1 MSLSDTFIRRPVLST
16 VCSILI
22 LMAGIISLP
31 LLPIENL
38 PNIAPPTIAVTANLP
53 GADALTVES
62 AVTGPLEEQING
74 APGMDYITSNSTS
87 QGVSQINVYFKPTSN
102 ADIDQVNVLN
112 RVQTATAQL
121 PAQVNAQG
129 ITVQQTASSYLL
141 VYNLTSTKGQFDR
154 NYLNGLF
161 QLNLLYPLSRADGV
175 GQVNVFGASDPAF
188 RLWVDPLK
196 LARFNLSISDV
207 IDALSSQNQVVI
219 AGSIGGPPSVQDN
232 RLTYPLLVNGNLETV
247 QEFENLILAKGP
259 GGSQTAEGSDGGL
272 IRLSDVGRA
281 EYAFQNF
288 YQSAINAKTGYPC
301 VGFGVIQLPGS
312 NAIST
317 AKSVDTVLKQF
328 ESTLPPGVRL
338 EKVFDQ
344 TDFINGSIEAAL
356 DALRDA
362 VVLVLLIIFL
372 FLQDWKATAVPAL
385 ALPIALLGALVFVKA
400 FGFSINELT
409 LLGIILATGLVVDD
423 AIVVVEAVSARIEA
437 GDPPF
442 KAASNAMKE
451 LTGAILATALVLLAV
466 FIPVTFFPGAT
477 GVIYRQFALT
487 IVFSILVS
495 TFNAITGKPL
505 QSALLLGGGKTNPT
519 GLKWTLIGAAI
530 GGLYGYMVNGWVTM
544 LLFGLLGAVIGTFL
558 QPIFK
563 AFNAFFERLAAG
575 YARLLDQVIRLRRL
589 VVAVLL
595 GGVVLTGIAFTAV
608 PTGFVPTEDQ
618 GYGLGI
624 IQLPP
629 QASIEATM
637 EVADKARKI
646 IAEEPEV
653 VSGEL
658 IGGTGFNGGAFNQ
671 AIFFFGLKPI
681 EERTSPQQSAQAIIR
696 RFNQKFREIPGAVV
710 LSQSPAAV
718 PGFSA
723 QGGFSFQFNDL
734 SNGGYTPTDLSKLSD
749 QLITKARAT
758 GDFFNIYTQFVSD
771 APVWRLD
778 VDRDR
783 MASLDINYGD
793 AMATLGALA
802 GGRFVN
808 PTYEDGQYRQVYV
821 QAEGE
826 SRSVV
831 EDLANLYVTNGK
843 GQQIPLSNVI
853 QARLDS
859 APPIVS
865 HFNLYRTVLIQGAE
879 AIGKSS
885 GQAIDSLAQ
894 SFSRL
899 DFSNIGM
906 DWSALS
912 RSEVQAGSL
921 AILVFALGIV
931 VVYLVLSAQYGSYID
946 PLIILMTVP
955 LAMLGALAFLVM
967 RGQVNNVYAQVGLV
981 TLIGLAAKNGIL
993 IVDLANQ
1000 RLERG
1005 ESIPAAASGAAR
1017 SRLRPILM
1025 TAMAALAGFF
1035 PLVIADGAGALSQRS
1050 LGSVIFGGLLVATV
1064 LSLFVVPSFYVLMKN
1079 LERDWFPASAD
1090 TSDPLADDPVPAV
1103 QPPVPPQPAP

>member
-22 LMAGIISLP
+22 LLGGIISLP

-38 PNIAPPTIAVTANLP
+38 PNIAPPTIQVNANLP

-74 APGMDYITSNSTS
+74 APGMDYITSNSTGEGS
-87 QGVSQINVYFKPTSN
+87 SQINVFFKSGTDPN
-102 ADIDQVNVLN
+102 IDQVNVLN

-121 PAQVNAQG
+121 PPQVNAQG
-129 ITVQQTASSYLL
+129 VTVQQTASSYLL
-141 VYNLTSTKGQFDR
+141 VYNLTSKAGDFDR
-154 NYLNGLF
+154 NFLNGLF
-161 QLNLLYPLSRADGV
+161 ELNLLYPLTRAEGV
-175 GQVNVFGASDPAF
+175 GQVNVFGAGSPAF
-188 RLWVDPLK
+188 RLWVDPSR
-196 LARFNLSISDV
+196 LARFNLSATDV
-207 IDALSSQNQVVI
+207 VNALKSQNVVVI
-219 AGSIGGPPSVQDN
+219 AGSIGGPPSVPTN
-232 RLTYPLLVNGNLETV
+232 RTTYPLLVNGNLKTV
-247 QEFENLILAKGP
+247 QEFEQLILAKGP
-259 GGSQTAEGSDGGL
+259 DGGL
-272 IRLSDVGRA
+272 IRLGDVGRA
-281 EYAFQNF
+281 EYGFQNF
-288 YQSAINAKTGYPC
+288 FQSAINAISGHPC

-317 AKSVDTVLKQF
+317 AKAVDEVLTQF
-328 ESTLPPGVRL
+328 RNTLPPGVVL

-344 TDFINGSIEAAL
+344 TDFINASIEGAL

-385 ALPIALLGALVFVKA
+385 ALPIALLGALIFVKA

-442 KAASNAMKE
+442 VAASNAMKE

-466 FIPVTFFPGAT
+466 FVPVAFFPGAT

-487 IVFSILVS
+487 IVFSIIVS

-505 QSALLLGGGKTNPT
+505 QSALLLGGGKTEPR
-519 GLKWTLIGAAI
+519 GPLWIGI
-530 GGLYGYMVNGWVTM
+530 GGAFGALYGAMVGGWPFA
-544 LLFGLLGAVIGTFL
+544 LAFGVVGAVVGTFL
-558 QPIFK
+558 MPIFTQ
-563 AFNAFFERLAAG
+563 FNRFFDGLARG
-575 YARLLDQVIRLRRL
+575 YTRLLGQAIRLRRL

-595 GGVVLTGIAFTAV
+595 GGVVLTGIAFVAI

-629 QASIEATM
+629 QSSIEATM
-637 EVADKARKI
+637 AVAAKAQAI
-646 IAEEPEV
+646 IAKEPDV
-653 VSGEL
+653 ISGEL
-658 IGGTGFNGGAFNQ
+658 VGGAGFNGGSLNQ
-671 AIFFFGLKPI
+671 GLFFFGFKPI
-681 EERTSPQQSAQAIIR
+681 EERTGPEQSANRIIAR
-696 RFNQKFREIPGAVV
+696 LNKAFSQIPGALV
-710 LSQSPAAV
+710 LAQPPAAV

-723 QGGFSFQFNDL
+723 QGGISFQFNDL
-734 SNGGYTPTDLSKLSD
+734 SNGGYSPTELAGLAR
-749 QLITKARAT
+749 QLIGKARAT
-758 GDFFNIYTQFVSD
+758 GNFANLYTQFISD
-771 APVWRLD
+771 APAWRLD

-783 MASLDINYGD
+783 MASLDIDYAD
-793 AMATLGALA
+793 AMQVLGTIA
-802 GGRFVN
+802 GGSFVN
-808 PTYEDGQYRQVYV
+808 QTYEQQQYRQVYV
-821 QAEGE
+821 QADGE
-826 SRSVV
+826 HRNVV
-831 EDLANLYVTNGK
+831 EDLKSLYVQNRA
-843 GQQIPLSNVI
+843 GQQVPLSNVVK
-853 QARLDS
+853 ARLDS
-859 APPIVS
+859 APPIIS
-865 HFNLYRTVLIQGAE
+865 HFDLYRTVLIQGAE
-879 AIGKSS
+879 AISRSS
-885 GQAIDSLAQ
+885 GQAIDTMAQ
-894 SFSRL
+894 TFQRL
-899 DFSNIGM
+899 NFSNIGSA
-906 DWSALS
+906 WSSLA

-921 AILVFALGIV
+921 AVLVFALGIV

-955 LAMLGALAFLVM
+955 LAMLGALMFLVLS
-967 RGQVNNVYAQVGLV
+967 GQVNNVYAQVGLV

-1000 RLERG
+1000 RMEQGLGAPEAAL
-1005 ESIPAAASGAAR
+1005 SAAS

-1035 PLVIADGAGALSQRS
+1035 PLLVASGAGALSQRS
-1050 LGSVIFGGLLVATV
+1050 LGAVIFGGLLVATG

-1079 LERDWFPASAD
+1079 LEAAWFPASQQ
-1090 TSDPLADDPVPAV
+1090 SEPGLPPALT
-1103 QPPVPPQPAP
+1103 P

>member
-22 LMAGIISLP
+22 LMAGLISLP

-38 PNIAPPTIAVTANLP
+38 PNIAPPTVQVNANLP

-74 APGMDYITSNSTS
+74 APGMDYITSFSTS
-87 QGVSQINVYFKPTSN
+87 QGTSQVNVYFKAGTDP
-102 ADIDQVNVLN
+102 DIDQVNVLN
-112 RVQTATAQL
+112 RVQTASSQL
-121 PAQVNAQG
+121 PPQVNAQG
-129 ITVQQTASSYLL
+129 VTVQQTASSYLL
-141 VYNLTSTKGQFDR
+141 VYNLTSTAGQFSR
-154 NYLNGLF
+154 EYLNGLL
-161 QLNLLYPLSRADGV
+161 QLNLYYPLTRADGV
-175 GQVNVFGASDPAF
+175 GQVNIFGASNPAF
-188 RLWVDPLK
+188 RIWVDPQR
-196 LARFNLSISDV
+196 LARFNLSV
-207 IDALSSQNQVVI
+207 DAVLEALKSQNQIVI
-219 AGSIGGPPSVQDN
+219 AGSIGGPPSTRAN
-232 RLTYPLLVNGNLETV
+232 RTTFPILVNGNLDTV
-247 QEFENLILAKGP
+247 QQFEDVILAKGP
-259 GGSQTAEGSDGGL
+259 DGGL
-272 IRLSDVGRA
+272 IRVGDVGRA

-288 YQSAINAKTGYPC
+288 NQQAVNARTGYPC

-317 AKSVDTVLKQF
+317 AKAVDAVLTSF
-328 ESTLPPGVRL
+328 SNTLPPGVVL

-344 TDFINGSIEAAL
+344 TDFINASIEGAL

-385 ALPIALLGALVFVKA
+385 ALPIALLGALIFVKA

-437 GDPPF
+437 GDRPF
-442 KAASNAMKE
+442 QAASNAMKE

-466 FIPVTFFPGAT
+466 FVPVTFFPGAT

-505 QSALLLGGGKTNPT
+505 QSALLLGGGKTEPR
-519 GLKWTLIGAAI
+519 GLRWTLIGGAF
-530 GGLYGYMVNGWVTM
+530 GGIYGAMAGGWIISLV
-544 LLFGLLGAVIGTFL
+544 LGGVGALVGTFL
-558 QPIFK
+558 MPIFT
-563 AFNAFFERLAAG
+563 AFNAGFDRLARAYG
-575 YARLLDQVIRLRRL
+575 RALKLVIRLRRL
-589 VVAVLL
+589 VALVLL
-595 GGVVLTGIAFTAV
+595 GGIVLTGVAFTAI

-637 EVADKARKI
+637 EVATRAQAILAKEEEI
-646 IAEEPEV
+646 I
-653 VSGEL
+653 SGE
-658 IGGTGFNGGAFNQ
+658 IVGGAGFNGGSLNQ
-671 AIFFFGLKPI
+671 GLFFFGLKPI
-681 EERTSPQQSAQAIIR
+681 DERSGKGQSAQAIIDR
-696 RFNQKFREIPGAVV
+696 LNQEFRTIPGGLV
-710 LSQSPAAV
+710 LAQSPAAV

-723 QGGFSFQFNDL
+723 QGGLSFQFNDL
-734 SNGGYTPTDLSKLSD
+734 SNGGYSPTDLSQMAGKL
-749 QLITKARAT
+749 IAAARAT
-758 GDFFNIYTQFVSD
+758 GDFGNLYTQFISD

-783 MASLDINYGD
+783 MASLNIDYGQAMQVLGTIN
-793 AMATLGALA
+793 
-802 GGRFVN
+802 GGSFVN
-808 PTYEDGQYRQVYV
+808 QTYENQQYRQVYV
-821 QAEGE
+821 QAEGSKRE
-826 SRSVV
+826 VV
-831 EDLANLYVTNGK
+831 QSLNNLYVPDRTGK
-843 GQQIPLSNVI
+843 LIPLTNVVKV
-853 QARLDS
+853 RLDS
-859 APPIVS
+859 APPIIS
-865 HFNLYRTVLIQGAE
+865 HFNLYRTVLIQGVE
-879 AIGKSS
+879 AMGRSS
-885 GQAIDSLAQ
+885 GQAIDSLMATFRQ
-894 SFSRL
+894 L
-899 DFSNIGM
+899 NLSNIGS
-906 DWSALS
+906 DWSALT

-921 AILVFALGIV
+921 AVLVFALGIV

-955 LAMLGALAFLVM
+955 LAMLGALALLVL

-1000 RLERG
+1000 RMEQGL
-1005 ESIPAAASGAAR
+1005 PASEAAIGAAS

-1035 PLVIADGAGALSQRS
+1035 PLLVASGAGALSQRS
-1050 LGSVIFGGLLVATV
+1050 LGAVIFGGLLVATA
-1064 LSLFVVPSFYVLMKN
+1064 LSLFVVPSFYVLMKQ
-1079 LERDWFPASAD
+1079 LEAAWFPASRQ
-1090 TSDPLADDPVPAV
+1090 TDPLAADPPPA
-1103 QPPVPPQPAP
+1103 A